1 MSYLGETIALSVAVS
16 WTICAMFAEVASK
29 RMGSLA
35 LNVIRMVMSLLM
47 LALTMLFFTGAPY
60 PLFADAGTW
69 GWMSLSG
76 FVGYVLGDYCL
87 FNAYI
92 IIGSRMGQLLMT
104 LAPPS
109 AAIFGLLL
117 LGEEMSSLA
126 ILGMLVTMLGIGI
139 SVFKADKGTAST
151 AGERRGLGIL
161 FGIGAGVGQG
171 VGLVLSS
178 KGLQCYEASLAL
190 NGVTEGAIVTLI
202 PFAATFM
209 RAITGL
215 IGFSLWTALTGKC
228 QDLLTAVRDG
238 RGMAFALGATIT
250 GPFIGV
256 SLSLMATLYTSTG
269 IAQTIMALTPVLIIW
284 PSHVIFK
291 QSITVREVI
300 GAIISVLGVSLFF
313 L

>member
-35 LNVIRMVMSLLM
+35 LNVIRMILSLLM
-47 LALTMLFFTGAPY
+47 LAMTMACFTGMPY
-60 PLFADAGTW
+60 PLYADADTW

-109 AAIFGLLL
+109 AAIFGLLI
-117 LGEEMSSLA
+117 LGEQMSSLA
-126 ILGMLVTMLGIGI
+126 IAGMFVTMLGIAI
-139 SVFKADKGTAST
+139 SVFKTEKKSPDTGK
-151 AGERRGLGIL
+151 ERRGLGIL

-190 NGVTEGAIVTLI
+190 NGIADGAIVMLI

-215 IGFSLWTALTGKC
+215 IGFSLWTALAGKC
-228 QDLLTAVRDG
+228 HDLLKAVRDC

-284 PSHVIFK
+284 PSRVFFK
-291 QSITVREVI
+291 QPIALREVI
-300 GAIISVLGVSLFF
+300 GAVISVCGVSLFF